1 MAGDHSG
8 TGLCMYASAGGE
20 AASAAKEQGKLAQPE
35 VKWELKNVHDKK
47 GIVSL
52 VGSPATFGSGNGGVL
67 LASSSEGVVS
77 HDQLVFLSF
86 DFGGSDLI
94 IDIIPGQYALL

>member
-1 MAGDHSG
+1 MAVVLSG
-8 TGLCMYASAGGE
+8 SGLCMYASAGGG

-35 VKWELKNVHDKK
+35 IKWELKNVHDKK

-52 VGSPATFGSGNGGVL
+52 VGSPATYGNGNGGVL

-77 HDQLVFLSF
+77 HVEWCFSHLSM
-86 DFGGSDLI
+86 
-94 IDIIPGQYALL
+94 